1 MDLKCNCDACR
12 KARGEEPLSKMSREE
27 ARKWINDRI
36 ATISEELNS
45 MLSERPELQFLVLGY
60 FIVPADDGATIEPS
74 IIAPAFANNNAGKL
88 LLFLEHVKESIVVQT
103 NPFRTDYASAA
114 NLGNI
119 AREFGFSFKG

>member
-12 KARGEEPLSKMSREE
+12 KDRGEEPLSKMSREE

-60 FIVPADDGATIEPS
+60 FIIPSDDGATNEPS
-74 IIAPAFANNNAGKL
+74 IIAPAFSGNNAGKL
-88 LLFLEHVKESIVVQT
+88 LLFLEHVKESIVAQT
-103 NPFRTDYASAA
+103 NPLRTDYESAS
-114 NLGNI
+114 NLGNL
-119 AREFGFSFKG
+119 ARELGFKFGN